1 MFILPDDESTSL
13 WLPRTGWWFIPACLV
28 EDPKEV
34 FALEDLEMVGR
45 LYLPY
50 FMKEND
56 FS

>member
-1 MFILPDDESTSL
+1 MFILPDDESKAL
-13 WLPRTGWWFIPACLV
+13 WLPRTGWWFIATCLV

-50 FMKEND
+50 FMKEKD